1 MTPLLRDGQSR
12 HSLMCLSQ
20 WSIWCQSEW
29 VRLVISSVVVML
41 TAAAIGCGGS
51 SIEPSPDGQVRV
63 AGSVLDFQS
72 SAAVGG
78 AHVNIGRAT
87 ATTDPSGVYSLTVP
101 VGEYQVSIDGES
113 IGFVKMVDRTYRGDF
128 YVHITGCVA
137 RYGTVLDR
145 QRSRPVSGA
154 SVSLSG
160 VTVMTDRT
168 GWFQLTLGCAGAAC
182 VGFGTTILS
191 ITHRDYVSGSFVAG
205 RGVCF
210 VQRVDYDLT
219 PR

>member
-1 MTPLLRDGQSR
+1 MS
-12 HSLMCLSQ
+12 SVALMCLSQ
-20 WSIWCQSEW
+20 CLMTVTLES
-29 VRLVISSVVVML
+29 VRLVISTVV
-41 TAAAIGCGGS
+41 AAILIAGAIGCGGS
-51 SIEPSPDGQVRV
+51 SIEPSPDGHVRV
-63 AGSVLDFQS
+63 VGSVLDFQTG
-72 SAAVGG
+72 ARVGG
-78 AHVNIGRAT
+78 AHVNMGGAA
-87 ATTDPSGVYSLTVP
+87 ATTDPSGIYSLTVP

-113 IGFVKMVDRTYRGDF
+113 VGFVKLVDPTYRGDF

-145 QRSRPVSGA
+145 RRSRPVSGA

-160 VTVMTDRT
+160 VTAVTDQA
-168 GWFQLTLGCAGAAC
+168 GWFRLTLGCPGAAC
-182 VGFGTTILS
+182 VGFGTTFLS
-191 ITHRDYVSGSFVAG
+191 ISHPDYISGSFVAG